1 VEQVKDFRGA
11 ELAIGDIVAWTCGK
25 SRMHLGKIVDATY
38 LDQVGTAKIPCP
50 SCGRMLVILGFE

>member
-1 VEQVKDFRGA
+1 MTDLYENCKPIDPVLCELETVEC
-11 ELAIGDIVAWTCGK
+11 TCGYH
-25 SRMHLGKIVDATY
+25 MGVDATY